1 MNQTILTLINDL
13 KEKNEAQAQEIEELR
28 KQKQYLSTTV
38 FDNRITIRQLKEALD
53 YYERKK
59 AAWHTTQY
67 RVL

>member
-1 MNQTILTLINDL
+1 MQYIINRL
-13 KEKNEAQAQEIEELR
+13 KEENEAQAQEIEELK

-59 AAWHTTQY
+59 AA
-67 RVL
+67 